1 MLARSKLTTIIT
13 LIVAVG
19 SLAYVLLLSNGR
31 AAEDLLGVH
40 IVILAIALNV
50 ILVSGV
56 IVPDMNGGAAALW
69 LQRPVKAVP
78 YYLTQWLM
86 AFAVATT
93 VTCVIV
99 LLGTLADTYFIGTHA
114 MSQELSRLPAV
125 LLVGLVA
132 AAICFA
138 VSTWVPRGSALVAIA
153 VLLVGGAVDDELA
166 IRGDTMAPVL
176 SVFLRVVVYPQNP
189 LADMSDFTVGEAG
202 FPWLGMVRIVF
213 YTGACMAVGCLGIHR
228 LTTRRGLVF

>member
-1 MLARSKLTTIIT
+1 MLARSKLTAIIT
-13 LIVAVG
+13 LSVALG
-19 SLAYVLLLSNGR
+19 SLAYVLLLSDGR

-86 AFAVATT
+86 AFTVATA

-99 LLGTLADTYFIGTHA
+99 LLGTLADTHFIGTHA

-125 LLVGLVA
+125 LLVGFVA

-138 VSTWVPRGSALVAIA
+138 VSAWVPKGSALVAIA
-153 VLLVGGAVDDELA
+153 VLLVGGAIDDELA
-166 IRGDTMAPVL
+166 IRSDIMEPIL
-176 SVFLRVVVYPQNP
+176 SAILRAVVYPQNP
-189 LADMSDFTVGEAG
+189 LADISDFTVGEGA
-202 FPWLGMVRIVF
+202 FPWLGMVRIVL

-228 LTTRRGLVF
+228 LTTRKGLVY